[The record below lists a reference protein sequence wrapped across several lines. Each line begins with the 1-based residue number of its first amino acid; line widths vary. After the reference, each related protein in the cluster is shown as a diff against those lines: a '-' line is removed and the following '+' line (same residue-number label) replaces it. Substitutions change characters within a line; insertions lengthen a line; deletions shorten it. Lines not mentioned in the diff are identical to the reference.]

1 MSENQNENIDTVNSN
16 QEFEKTVQD
25 ALKRF
30 QRIIQ
35 QRLKR
40 IQPTNTNNTED

>member
-16 QEFEKTVQD
+16 QEFEKIVQD

-35 QRLKR
+35 RRLER